1 MHLKSNPKIR
11 MYLAQTYNKLFSLLS
26 TDVKFV
32 EEDDL
37 LSSMMNIRE
46 ITNSKDCHIRE
57 IPNNLLCFNAVS
69 NSESANCVSK
79 ILDTLKCECAGYRN
93 IGMPL
98 SYMLDE
104 LICNI
109 QQHSMAR
116 LGVLSVCIDNYKNFM
131 DICIADDG
139 IGIFG
144 SYVNHQKYLN
154 LLGNGDADAICL
166 AREGYSTKNL
176 PETENRGYGISSNAK
191 WIVNGLG
198 GEFSIISGKA
208 LYIEN
213 VSTSQ
218 IFSLPEN
225 VEWAGTMIAV
235 RIPMNVPETFNIYD
249 YIS

>member
-1 MHLKSNPKIR
+1 MF
-11 MYLAQTYNKLFSLLS
+11 LAQTYNKLFSLIS

-32 EEDDL
+32 EEVDL
-37 LSSMMNIRE
+37 LSSMLE
-46 ITNSKDCHIRE
+46 IHKMVNSKCGCASE
-57 IPNNLLCFNAVS
+57 TPQNLLCFNAVS
-69 NSESANCVSK
+69 NCESANCISK
-79 ILDTLKCECAGYRN
+79 ILEELKCACAEYKS
-93 IGMPL
+93 ISVPL

-104 LICNI
+104 LVCNI
-109 QQHSMAR
+109 QQHSLAR
-116 LGVLSVCIDNYKNFM
+116 TGILSVNIDSTKTFM

-144 SYVNHQKYLN
+144 SYVNHQKYLD
-154 LLGNGDADAICL
+154 LLNNGDTDAICL

-176 PETENRGYGISSNAK
+176 PATENRGYGISSNAK
-191 WIVNGLG
+191 WIVYGMG

-213 VSTSQ
+213 RLTSQ

-225 VEWAGTMIAV
+225 VEWSGTMISV
-235 RIPMNVPETFNIYD
+235 RIPMCVPENFNIYD